1 MWSKERVSKCRELEL
16 SRTATI
22 EKVDFLDEVS
32 ASSKN
37 LVPSQRIVLEFERSN
52 GKMRVRS
59 AVGGSEVRLWPDGE
73 AEGVDSVSEV
83 GGVAESNRPAG
94 NRGDPELRFERSY
107 SSDVF
112 RVSSFWVQ
120 SFRNLFVKKVTTYSI
135 VKS

>member
-1 MWSKERVSKCRELEL
+1 MGSLWSKERVSKCRELEL

-37 LVPSQRIVLEFERSN
+37 LVPSQRTVLEFERSN

-59 AVGGSEVRLWPDGE
+59 EAGGSEVRRWPDGE

-83 GGVAESNRPAG
+83 
-94 NRGDPELRFERSY
+94 
-107 SSDVF
+107 
-112 RVSSFWVQ
+112 
-120 SFRNLFVKKVTTYSI
+120 
-135 VKS
+135 